1 LVYLKNSLKIIFA
14 LTTAFVLVEL
24 FTLKL
29 LGFPK
34 WGVEKQVFGLKP
46 YGKKIYEIYKP
57 HSEYFNTENG
67 YKVFKRNNFGLQG
80 IDIDTSVNHNF
91 IFLLGDSYTQ
101 AAETEPVKMASS
113 IFQELSSEYKISVF
127 NIGSGGKDPYYSF
140 FLSLYYKQL
149 YTPKL
154 VILTIAQSYS
164 DWLDSRY
171 KSLDFRV
178 PEHFGETS
186 KSWKFA
192 DKEISL
198 CNTSSLI
205 SLLDMALKNSLIAI
219 NKNTSDKAYQENLKI
234 SGKLYDCFTGYKNE
248 YGDKFILVSISSDN
262 IFNANI
268 REFSNNN
275 GIKFY
280 YKQLNIPE
288 NKINGKGHFNDKGN
302 SEYGEFLY
310 SILKQEYAAFKTA
323 TIKAND

>member
-1 LVYLKNSLKIIFA
+1 MVYIKDILKIILA
-14 LTTAFVLVEL
+14 LISAFVLMEL
-24 FTLKL
+24 FTFKL

-113 IFQELSSEYKISVF
+113 IFQELSSENKISVF

-171 KSLDFRV
+171 ESLDFRV
-178 PEHFGETS
+178 PERFGETS
-186 KSWKFA
+186 KSWIFA
-192 DKEISL
+192 DKEILL
-198 CNTSSLI
+198 CNASSLA
-205 SLLDMALKNSLIAI
+205 SLFDMAMKSSMSAE
-219 NKNTSDKAYQENLKI
+219 NKSTSDIVYQERSGI
-234 SGKLYDCFTGYKNE
+234 SEKLYDCLKRFKIE
-248 YGDKFILVSISSDN
+248 YGDKFILVSISADSK
-262 IFNANI
+262 FNSEI
-268 REFSNNN
+268 RKFSNTNKV
-275 GIKFY
+275 KFY
-280 YKQLNIPE
+280 DKPLNIQE
-288 NKINGKGHFNDKGN
+288 NKINGNGHFNDKGN
-302 SEYGEFLY
+302 KKYGEFL
-310 SILKQEYAAFKTA
+310 STVLTHEFNLDKL
-323 TIKAND
+323 TIDNSND

>member
-1 LVYLKNSLKIIFA
+1 MVYLKNSLKIILA

-46 YGKKIYEIYKP
+46 YGKKIEEIYKP
-57 HSEYFNTENG
+57 FSEYINIENG

-80 IDIDTSVNHNF
+80 IDIDTSVNNNY

-101 AAETEPVKMASS
+101 AAETEPSKMASS
-113 IFQELSSEYKISVF
+113 IFQELSNEYKISVF
-127 NIGSGGKDPYYSF
+127 NISSGGKDPYYSYF
-140 FLSLYYKQL
+140 RSLYFKQI

-154 VILTIAQSYS
+154 IILTIAQSYS
-164 DWLDSRY
+164 GWLDSRY
-171 KSLDFRV
+171 QTLDFRV

-186 KSWKFA
+186 KSWEFA
-192 DKEISL
+192 NKEIFL
-198 CNTSSLI
+198 CNSSSLI
-205 SLLDMALKNSLIAI
+205 SLLDMALKNSLSAG
-219 NKNTSDKAYQENLKI
+219 NKNTSDKAYEESPKI

-248 YGDKFILVSISSDN
+248 YGDKFILVSISADSMLN
-262 IFNANI
+262 EGI

-280 YKQLNIPE
+280 YKPLNIPE

-302 SEYGEFLY
+302 REYGKFLY
-310 SILKQEYAAFKTA
+310 SILKKEYTANKTA
-323 TIKAND
+323 TIEANE